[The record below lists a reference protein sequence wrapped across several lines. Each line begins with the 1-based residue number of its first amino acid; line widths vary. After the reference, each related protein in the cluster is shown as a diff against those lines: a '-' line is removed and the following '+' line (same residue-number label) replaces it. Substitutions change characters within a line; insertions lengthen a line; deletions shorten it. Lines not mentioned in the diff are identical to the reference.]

1 MREANDGSRVNGQV
15 KARADAP
22 QPAAI
27 PWLLLT
33 TTPSRTVGTMSTVTS
48 IQRLQTVGG
57 VAPAGGCGVA
67 ADIGKEA
74 RVPYTAIYV
83 YFVRG

>member
-1 MREANDGSRVNGQV
+1 MARRVWHG
-15 KARADAP
+15 ARHAWGRAVLV
-22 QPAAI
+22 

-33 TTPSRTVGTMSTVTS
+33 TTPSGTVGTMSTVTS